1 MDERIIISSSPAIK
15 AGRRIDRSRFEDLE
29 PPLIMGVINTTPDSF
44 SDGGMFL
51 DPEKAVL
58 HGMSMVE
65 DGADIIDIGG
75 ESTRPF
81 AQSVPLDSEIER
93 VLPVVRELAKR
104 TDVPL
109 SIDTRHPKV
118 AMACLEEGASII
130 NDITAFSDPIMERLL
145 KESDATG
152 VIMHMQGD
160 PASMQI
166 SPSYIDVVHEVHS
179 YLLSRV
185 KHLTSLGIRRDRL
198 FIDPGIGFGKTV
210 EGNVLLLRDLDR
222 FRDIGCHI
230 LVGTSRKS
238 FIGKILGTTD
248 PSDRSEGSIASM
260 LISIRNGA
268 SVVRVHDVKATKRA
282 ITLQR
287 TILGN

>member
-1 MDERIIISSSPAIK
+1 MYERMEISSSPAIK
-15 AGRRIDRSRFEDLE
+15 AGRRIDRSRFEDLR
-29 PPLIMGVINTTPDSF
+29 PPLVMGVLNTTPDSF

-81 AQSVPLDSEIER
+81 AQSVSLDSELGR
-93 VLPVVRELAKR
+93 VLPVVKGLAKR
-104 TDVPL
+104 TGVPL
-109 SIDTRHPKV
+109 SIDTRHPEV
-118 AMACLEEGASII
+118 ARACLEEGCSII
-130 NDITAFSDPIMERLL
+130 NDISAFSDPTMERLL

-166 SPSYIDVVHEVHS
+166 SPSYVDVVQEVHS

-185 KHLTSLGIRRDRL
+185 EHLTSHGIRRDRL
-198 FIDPGIGFGKTV
+198 LIDPGIGFGKTV
-210 EGNVLLLRDLDR
+210 EGNILLLRHLDR
-222 FRDIGCHI
+222 FRDIGCHV

-238 FIGKILGTTD
+238 FLGKLLGTNE
-248 PSDRSEGSIASM
+248 PKDRLEGSIASM
-260 LISIRNGA
+260 LISISNGA
-268 SVVRVHDVKATKRA
+268 SVVRVHDVRSTKRA
-282 ITLQR
+282 IIVQR
-287 TILGN
+287 SILGK